1 MFTARKLPM
10 LTGSIYGVTNSR
22 RFYSLAPQGIRES
35 AQSRQLNPHLDK
47 DPDPDPSLQAHP
59 WSSSTSNPDSIT
71 PKAWHFVA
79 QSEEKA
85 NPVFSKSR
93 LLSLS
98 GDSPLQYRLSRKRH
112 LQVRITQIQ
121 SCSTEDVKYMI
132 DTGFPDPDS
141 HARRLNGE
149 RPKSGLSSH
158 TYWTRKGLPLDSF
171 ANNNALDRRTD
182 GIRHHSRAHTRV
194 HPSPVPL

>member
-1 MFTARKLPM
+1 MVLIHFQPRL
-10 LTGSIYGVTNSR
+10 
-22 RFYSLAPQGIRES
+22 
-35 AQSRQLNPHLDK
+35 H
-47 DPDPDPSLQAHP
+47 
-59 WSSSTSNPDSIT
+59 T

-85 NPVFSKSR
+85 NPVFSNSR

-98 GDSPLQYRLSRKRH
+98 GDSPLQNRLSRKRH

-141 HARRLNGE
+141 QALRLNGE

-158 TYWTRKGLPLDSF
+158 SLLDQDGPTTGLVCQQQR
-171 ANNNALDRRTD
+171 LDRRMD